1 MGGVNNSASGNFS
14 IVGGGCSNTA
24 SGYTASVG
32 GGCANSATNSYS
44 AVVGGA
50 SNNATGNMGM
60 IWGGQSNCICSGAQ
74 WSTILGGRNNTVTA
88 NRAGSGGSYLTASTY
103 GYFEFNAIDKV
114 FGSFTITHPDPSKE
128 ANYQL
133 WHSFVEAPTAGDNIY
148 RYEITTING
157 TAILQL
163 PDYYKFLNKND
174 QVWVTAK
181 NHFGNAYG
189 IVNNE
194 QTCINF
200 TSDTDGE
207 YIVLLMGTRK
217 DKWAQYAWNG
227 VERYK
232 TASKNSMSN

>member
-1 MGGVNNSASGNFS
+1 LGGTFGFIGSGQNNTSAAYLGF
-14 IVGGGCSNTA
+14 IGGGEGNLVTA
-24 SGYTASVG
+24 SYGAIIG
-32 GGCANSATNSYS
+32 GKCNK
-44 AVVGGA
+44 VCGA
-50 SNNATGNMGM
+50 FGTIN
-60 IWGGQSNCICSGAQ
+60 GGQSNCITGGSWNA
-74 WSTILGGRNNTVTA
+74 ILGGRFNTSSS
-88 NRAGSGGSYLTASTY
+88 NRTGSGGSYLTASSY
-103 GYFEFNAIDKV
+103 GYFEFNAIDKQG
-114 FGSFTITHPDPSKE
+114 GSFTITHPDPSKE

-133 WHSFVEAPTAGDNIY
+133 WHSFVEGPTAGDNIY
-148 RYEITTING
+148 RYEVTTCNC
-157 TAILQL
+157 AASLAL

-174 QVWVTAK
+174 QVWVTPK

-200 TSDTDGE
+200 TSDADGE

-232 TASKNSMSN
+232 SASKNSMSN

>member
-1 MGGVNNSASGNFS
+1 MGGCYNNASGSFS
-14 IVGGGCSNTA
+14 FIGSGSQNTA
-24 SGYTASVG
+24 SGYTSFVG
-32 GGCANSATNSYS
+32 GGVSNCATNSYGS
-44 AVVGGA
+44 VIGGNGNINNGNVG
-50 SNNATGNMGM
+50 S
-60 IWGGQSNCICSGAQ
+60 
-74 WSTILGGRNNTVTA
+74 ILGGLGNIICSSSNWGTIIGGRFNTVTA
-88 NRAGSGGSYLTASTY
+88 NRAGAAGAFLTASTY

-114 FGSFTITHPDPSKE
+114 SGSFTITHPDPSKE
-128 ANYQL
+128 ANWLLY
-133 WHSFVEAPTAGDNIY
+133 HSFVESPTAGDNIY
-148 RYEITTING
+148 RYEVTTCNC
-157 TAILQL
+157 AASLAL

-189 IVNNE
+189 VVNNE

-200 TSDTDGE
+200 TSDADGE

-232 TASKNSMSN
+232 SASKHTMSN

>member
-1 MGGVNNSASGNFS
+1 MSGSINCACGTFS
-14 IVGGGCSNTA
+14 FVGSGIGNTAAAYMTFIGGGQNNKACT
-24 SGYTASVG
+24 
-32 GGCANSATNSYS
+32 SYS
-44 AVVGGA
+44 AIIGGYGNC
-50 SNNATGNMGM
+50 SIGNFGTILGGYLNYISGGNWNA
-60 IWGGQSNCICSGAQ
+60 
-74 WSTILGGRNNTVTA
+74 ILGGRNNTA
-88 NRAGSGGSYLTASTY
+88 SSNRTGSGGSYLTASTY
-103 GYFEFNAIDKV
+103 GYFEFNAIDKQG
-114 FGSFTITHPDPSKE
+114 GSFTITHPDPSKE

-148 RYEITTING
+148 RYEVTTCNCAG
-157 TAILQL
+157 SLAL

-189 IVNNE
+189 VVNDE

-200 TSDTDGE
+200 TSDADGE

-232 TASKNSMSN
+232 SASKNSMSN

>member
-1 MGGVNNSASGNFS
+1 MSGANNCASGTFS
-14 IVGGGCSNTA
+14 FVGGGINNTA
-24 SGYTASVG
+24 SAYMTIIG
-32 GGCANSATNSYS
+32 GGQLNCALTSYA
-44 AVVGGA
+44 AVIGGYNNDA
-50 SNNATGNMGM
+50 LANFANIYGGLSNQITSGN
-60 IWGGQSNCICSGAQ
+60 WD
-74 WSTILGGRNNTVTA
+74 TILGGRNNSA
-88 NRAGSGGSYLTASTY
+88 SSNRTGSGGSYLTASTY

-114 FGSFTITHPDPSKE
+114 GGSFTITHPDPSKE

-148 RYEITTING
+148 RYEVTTCNC
-157 TAILQL
+157 AASLAL

-174 QVWVTAK
+174 QVWVTPK

-200 TSDTDGE
+200 TSDADGE

-232 TASKNSMSN
+232 SASKNSMSN

>member
-1 MGGVNNSASGNFS
+1 MGGQTNCATGVFS
-14 IVGGGCSNTA
+14 HVGGGRNNTA
-24 SGYTASVG
+24 SAYLGFIG
-32 GGCANSATNSYS
+32 GGFANFVGCSYGAVIGGFANS
-44 AVVGGA
+44 
-50 SNNATGNMGM
+50 NNGNFGT
-60 IWGGQSNCICSGAQ
+60 IWGGLGNGIGGGYS
-74 WSTILGGRNNTVTA
+74 WSTILGGCGLTVNA
-88 NRAGSGGSYLTASTY
+88 NRAGAGGCALTASTY

-114 FGSFTITHPDPSKE
+114 SGSFTITHPDPSKE
-128 ANYQL
+128 ANWLLY
-133 WHSFVEAPTAGDNIY
+133 HSFVESPTAGDNMY
-148 RYEITTING
+148 RYEVTTCNC
-157 TAILQL
+157 AASLAL

-200 TSDTDGE
+200 TSDADGE

-232 TASKNSMSN
+232 SASKNSMSN

>member
-1 MGGVNNSASGNFS
+1 MGGYQNCASNSYSF
-14 IVGGGCSNTA
+14 VGGGNNNTA
-24 SGYTASVG
+24 SGYMGLIGSG
-32 GGCANSATNSYS
+32 GGNYAANSYTATL
-44 AVVGGA
+44 
-50 SNNATGNMGM
+50 
-60 IWGGQSNCICSGAQ
+60 GGQYNGNRANFGNIYGGYANGTSTFGN
-74 WSTILGGRNNTVTA
+74 WNTILGGRNN
-88 NRAGSGGSYLTASTY
+88 NAGSNRTGTGGSYLTAGTY

-114 FGSFTITHPDPSKE
+114 SGSFSITHPDPSKE
-128 ANYQL
+128 ANWQL

-148 RYEITTING
+148 RYEVTTCNC
-157 TAILQL
+157 AASLKL

-174 QVWVTAK
+174 QIWVTAK

-189 IVNNE
+189 IVNDE

-232 TASKNSMSN
+232 SASKNSMSN

>member
-1 MGGVNNSASGNFS
+1 MGL
-14 IVGGGCSNTA
+14 VGSGCSNGA
-24 SGYTASVG
+24 I
-32 GGCANSATNSYS
+32 NSY
-44 AVVGGA
+44 AKVVGGLA
-50 SNNATGNMGM
+50 NTAAGSFAT
-60 IWGGQSNCICSGAQ
+60 IWGGYANCICSSS
-74 WSTILGGRNNTVTA
+74 WSVILGGRNATATTNRVTI
-88 NRAGSGGSYLTASTY
+88 GGSYLTGSTY
-103 GYFEFNAIDKV
+103 GYAEFNAIDK
-114 FGSFTITHPDPSKE
+114 FGGSFSITHPDPSKE
-128 ANYQL
+128 ANWQL

-148 RYEITTING
+148 RYDITTCNC
-157 TAILQL
+157 AASLKL

-174 QVWVTAK
+174 QVWVTPK

-200 TSDTDGE
+200 TSDADGE

-232 TASKNSMSN
+232 SASKNTMSN